1 MVQAYRGQI
10 IGDDSFNHISNFCGA
25 EAMTFKRLEAFLKS
39 LIRLWWV
46 KLVAV
51 LGLIST
57 AATFLPWVHIPKLLP
72 VEIALVLIIF
82 ATFQVYCDVRNT
94 GDALRREKADAENQL
109 SETRG
114 SLLTTRGDLA
124 KSNSDLS
131 EAAKEIGSL
140 QSILAEMR
148 QAERHHTTMNDE
160 LRQDVSRLE
169 AEVKRLSWKP
179 YDEHQYTRVRELLG
193 ALTYMQRDLLRLVVP
208 LGQCKNEVIFNS
220 RVKMTES
227 FDINGLVKQLCDSG
241 LMTMTH
247 DIHSG
252 SSTYTVNQSF
262 VAPLRDALF
271 PRDEGAN
278 HPFFKGI

>member
-1 MVQAYRGQI
+1 M
-10 IGDDSFNHISNFCGA
+10 SFN
-25 EAMTFKRLEAFLKS
+25 RLGAFLKA
-39 LIRLWWV
+39 LIQLWWV

-57 AATFLPWVHIPKLLP
+57 GATFLPWVHIPKLLP
-72 VEIALVLIIF
+72 VEIALILIF
-82 ATFQVYCDVRNT
+82 VATFQVYCDVRDSE
-94 GDALRREKADAENQL
+94 DAVRKEKADTENEL
-109 SETRG
+109 SETR
-114 SLLTTRGDLA
+114 SPLLKTSSDLA
-124 KSNSDLS
+124 AAKNDMS
-131 EAAKEIGSL
+131 EAKREIGSL
-140 QSILAEMR
+140 QNTLAEIR
-148 QAERHHTTMNDE
+148 QAERDHTTLNDR

-193 ALTYMQRDLLRLVVP
+193 ALTYIQRDLLRLVVP

-220 RVKMTES
+220 RVKITES
-227 FDINGLVKQLCDSG
+227 FDINGLVKPLCDSG
-241 LMTMTH
+241 LMTMAH

-252 SSTYTVNQSF
+252 SFTYTVNQSF

-278 HPFFKGI
+278 KPFFRGI

>member
-1 MVQAYRGQI
+1 
-10 IGDDSFNHISNFCGA
+10 
-25 EAMTFKRLEAFLKS
+25 MTFKRLGAFLKS
-39 LIRLWWV
+39 LIQLWWV

-51 LGLIST
+51 LSLIST

-72 VEIALVLIIF
+72 VETALVLIFF
-82 ATFQVYCDVRNT
+82 ATFQVYCDASNT
-94 GDALRREKADAENQL
+94 KDALRREKADTENQIV
-109 SETRG
+109 ETRS
-114 SLLTTRGDLA
+114 SLLRTSGDLA

-131 EAAKEIGSL
+131 EAAREIEFL
-140 QSILAEMR
+140 QSTLAQIR
-148 QAERHHTTMNDE
+148 QAERDQTTVNDK

-169 AEVKRLSWKP
+169 EEVKRLSWKP

-193 ALTYMQRDLLRLVVP
+193 ALTHIQRDLLRLVVP

-227 FDINGLVKQLCDSG
+227 FDINGLVKPLSDSG

-252 SSTYTVNQSF
+252 SFTYTVNQSF

-271 PRDEGAN
+271 PRDEGGN